1 MSSFD
6 KIKEQYRNSLKS
18 MDTEE
23 FIDLMF
29 YRPLGY
35 LWALL
40 CSKIG
45 VTPNAI
51 TIASIFLGVGG
62 GVLLYFHDDLL
73 WLNYLGIFLIIWAN
87 TFDSADGQLARMTK
101 QYSKLG
107 RILDGMSGDFWFIA
121 IYVAICLRTNAT
133 DAVFAAQPWLIWV
146 IAAFAGLFHA
156 KQASSADYYRQ
167 FHLYFLKG
175 EAGSELDSCK
185 VLDAKLNEL
194 SWKKDFWSKL
204 VMFFYRNYTANQEKF
219 TPYMQVLRSE
229 LNHRY
234 GGAIPQSFRDAFRA
248 KSKPLMKYT
257 NMLTFNTRIIVLFLS
272 VIMQMPYLYF
282 LFEVTVLNIMLIYMI
297 KRHEGICDKFV
308 EELNDGKY
316 E

>member
-1 MSSFD
+1 MDFR
-6 KIKEQYRNSLKS
+6 KIKKEYMNSLKS

-23 FIDLMF
+23 FIDLAF

-62 GVLLYFHDDLL
+62 GVLLYFHDDLV
-73 WLNYLGIFLIIWAN
+73 WLNYVGIFLIVWAN

-121 IYVAICLRTNAT
+121 IYAAICFRMNET
-133 DAVFAAQPWLIWV
+133 DTAFMEHTWMIWV
-146 IAAFAGLFHA
+146 IAAFAGVFHA
-156 KQASSADYYRQ
+156 KQAATADYYRQ

-175 EAGSELDSCK
+175 EDGSELDSCRA
-185 VLDAKLNEL
+185 LDERLKEL
-194 SWKKDFWSKL
+194 SWKDQFWTKL
-204 VMFFYRNYTANQEKF
+204 VLFFYRNYTANQEKF
-219 TPYMQVLRSE
+219 TPYMQILRAE
-229 LNHRY
+229 LYNRY
-234 GGAIPQSFRDAFRA
+234 SGNVPQSFRDAFRE
-248 KSKPLMKYT
+248 KSKPLMKFT
-257 NMLTFNTRIIVLFLS
+257 NMLTFNTRIIVLFIA
-272 VIMQMPYLYF
+272 VIIKMPYLYF
-282 LFEVTVLNIMLIYMI
+282 VFELTVLNIMLVYLI
-297 KRHEGICDKFV
+297 KRHESICDKFV
-308 EELNDGKY
+308 EELCDGKY
-316 E
+316 K

>member
-272 VIMQMPYLYF
+272 VIAQMPYLYF
-282 LFEVTVLNIMLIYMI
+282 LFELTVLNIMLIYMI

>member
-1 MSSFD
+1 MKSF
-6 KIKEQYRNSLKS
+6 KEIKEQYKNSLKS

-23 FIDLMF
+23 TIDLAF

-45 VTPNAI
+45 ITPNVI

-62 GVLLYFHDDLL
+62 GVLLYFHDNLL
-73 WLNYLGIFLIIWAN
+73 WLNYVGIFLIIWAN

-121 IYVAICLRTNAT
+121 IYAAICMRENAT
-133 DAVFAAQPWLIWV
+133 EPIFGEQPWMIWV
-146 IAAFAGLFHA
+146 IAACAGVFHA
-156 KQASSADYYRQ
+156 KQAASADYYRQ

-175 EAGSELDSCK
+175 EDGSELDSCK
-185 VLDAKLNEL
+185 QLDIRLAEL
-194 SWKKDFWSKL
+194 SWRKNFCQKAML
-204 VMFFYRNYTANQEKF
+204 FFYRHYTANQEKF
-219 TPYMQVLRSE
+219 TPYMQMLRAE
-229 LNHRY
+229 LSSRFSGNV
-234 GGAIPQSFRDAFRA
+234 PQSFRDAFRA

-257 NMLTFNTRIIVLFLS
+257 NMLTFNTRIIVLFVA
-272 VIMQMPYLYF
+272 VIVKMSWLYF
-282 LFEVTVLNIMLIYMI
+282 AFELTVLNIMLVYMI
-297 KRHEGICDKFV
+297 NRHEKICDDFV
-308 EELNDGKY
+308 QELCYGKY
-316 E
+316 Q

>member
-272 VIMQMPYLYF
+272 VIVQMPYLYF
-282 LFEVTVLNIMLIYMI
+282 LFELTVLNIMLIYMI
-297 KRHEGICDKFV
+297 RRHEGICDKFV

>member
-62 GVLLYFHDDLL
+62 VVLLYFHDDLL

-282 LFEVTVLNIMLIYMI
+282 LFELTVLNIMLIYMI

>member
-272 VIMQMPYLYF
+272 VIAQMPYLYF

>member
-282 LFEVTVLNIMLIYMI
+282 LFELTVLNIMLIYMI

>member
-45 VTPNAI
+45 VTPYAI

-62 GVLLYFHDDLL
+62 GELLYFHDDML
-73 WLNYLGIFLIIWAN
+73 WLNYLGILLIIWAN

-229 LNHRY
+229 LTHRY

-282 LFEVTVLNIMLIYMI
+282 LFELTVLNIMLIYMI

>member
-219 TPYMQVLRSE
+219 TPYMQVLRSV

-272 VIMQMPYLYF
+272 VIVQMPYLYF
-282 LFEVTVLNIMLIYMI
+282 LFELTVLNIMLIYMI

>member
-1 MSSFD
+1 M
-6 KIKEQYRNSLKS
+6 
-18 MDTEE
+18 
-23 FIDLMF
+23 
-29 YRPLGY
+29 
-35 LWALL
+35 
-40 CSKIG
+40 
-45 VTPNAI
+45 TPNAI

-282 LFEVTVLNIMLIYMI
+282 LFELTVLNIMLIYMI

>member
-248 KSKPLMKYT
+248 KCKPLMKYT

-272 VIMQMPYLYF
+272 VIVQMPYLYF
-282 LFEVTVLNIMLIYMI
+282 LFELTVLNIMLIYMI

>member
-272 VIMQMPYLYF
+272 IIMQMPYLYF
-282 LFEVTVLNIMLIYMI
+282 LFELTVLNIMLIYMI

>member
-229 LNHRY
+229 LSHRY
-234 GGAIPQSFRDAFRA
+234 DGAIPQSFRDAFRA

-272 VIMQMPYLYF
+272 VIVQMPYLYF
-282 LFEVTVLNIMLIYMI
+282 LFELTVLNVMLIYMI

>member
-272 VIMQMPYLYF
+272 VIVQMPYLYF
-282 LFEVTVLNIMLIYMI
+282 LFELTVLNIMLIYMI

>member
-1 MSSFD
+1 MDFR
-6 KIKEQYRNSLKS
+6 KIKKDYMNSLKS

-23 FIDLMF
+23 FIDLAF

-62 GVLLYFHDDLL
+62 GVLLYFHNDLV
-73 WLNYLGIFLIIWAN
+73 WLNYVGIFLIVWAN

-121 IYVAICLRTNAT
+121 IYAAICLRMNAT
-133 DAVFAAQPWLIWV
+133 DTVFMEHTWMIWV
-146 IAAFAGLFHA
+146 IAAFAGVFHA
-156 KQASSADYYRQ
+156 KQAATADYYRQ

-175 EAGSELDSCK
+175 EDGSELDSCR
-185 VLDAKLNEL
+185 VLDERLREL
-194 SWKKDFWSKL
+194 SWKEQFWTKL
-204 VMFFYRNYTANQEKF
+204 VLFFYRNYTANQEKF
-219 TPYMQVLRSE
+219 TPYMQMLRAE
-229 LNHRY
+229 LYNRY
-234 GGAIPQSFRDAFRA
+234 SGNIPQSFRNAFRE
-248 KSKPLMKYT
+248 KSKPLMKFT
-257 NMLTFNTRIIVLFLS
+257 NMLTFNTRIIVLF
-272 VIMQMPYLYF
+272 IAIIIKMPYLYF
-282 LFEVTVLNIMLIYMI
+282 VFELTVLNIMLVYLI
-297 KRHEGICDKFV
+297 KRHESICDKFV
-308 EELNDGKY
+308 EELCDGKY
-316 E
+316 K

>member
-40 CSKIG
+40 CSEIG

-272 VIMQMPYLYF
+272 VIVQMPYLYF
-282 LFEVTVLNIMLIYMI
+282 LFELTVLNIMLIYMI

>member
-45 VTPNAI
+45 VPPNAI

-272 VIMQMPYLYF
+272 VIVQMPYLYF
-282 LFEVTVLNIMLIYMI
+282 LFELTVLNIMLIYMI

>member
-1 MSSFD
+1 MDFR
-6 KIKEQYRNSLKS
+6 KIKKEYMNSLKS

-23 FIDLMF
+23 FIDLAF

-62 GVLLYFHDDLL
+62 GVLLYFHDDLM
-73 WLNYLGIFLIIWAN
+73 WLNYVGIFLIVWAN

-121 IYVAICLRTNAT
+121 IYAAICFRMNET
-133 DAVFAAQPWLIWV
+133 DAVFMEHTWMIWV
-146 IAAFAGLFHA
+146 IAAFAGVFHA
-156 KQASSADYYRQ
+156 KQAATADYYRQ

-175 EAGSELDSCK
+175 EDGSELDSCR
-185 VLDAKLNEL
+185 VLDERLREL
-194 SWKKDFWSKL
+194 SWKEQFWTKL
-204 VMFFYRNYTANQEKF
+204 VLFFYRNYTANQEKF
-219 TPYMQVLRSE
+219 TPYMQVLRAE
-229 LNHRY
+229 LYHRY
-234 GGAIPQSFRDAFRA
+234 SGNIPQSFRDAFRE
-248 KSKPLMKYT
+248 KSKPLMKFT
-257 NMLTFNTRIIVLFLS
+257 NMLTFNTRIIVLFIA
-272 VIMQMPYLYF
+272 VIIKMPYLYF
-282 LFEVTVLNIMLIYMI
+282 VFELTVLNIMLVYLI
-297 KRHEGICDKFV
+297 KRHESICDKFV
-308 EELNDGKY
+308 EELCDGKY
-316 E
+316 K

>member
-257 NMLTFNTRIIVLFLS
+257 NMLTFNTRIIVLFWS

-282 LFEVTVLNIMLIYMI
+282 LFELTVLNIMLIYMI

>member
-107 RILDGMSGDFWFIA
+107 RILDGMSGDFGFIA

-282 LFEVTVLNIMLIYMI
+282 LFELTVLNIMLIYMI

>member
-87 TFDSADGQLARMTK
+87 TFDSADGLLARMTK

-272 VIMQMPYLYF
+272 VIVQMPYLYF
-282 LFEVTVLNIMLIYMI
+282 LFELTVLNIMLIYMI

>member
-73 WLNYLGIFLIIWAN
+73 WLDYLGIFLIIWAN

-272 VIMQMPYLYF
+272 VIVQMPYLYF
-282 LFEVTVLNIMLIYMI
+282 LFELTVLNIMLIYMI

>member
-167 FHLYFLKG
+167 FHLYLLKG

-282 LFEVTVLNIMLIYMI
+282 LFELTVLNIMLIYMI

>member
-229 LNHRY
+229 LNLRY

-282 LFEVTVLNIMLIYMI
+282 LFELTVLNIMLIYMI

>member
-107 RILDGMSGDFWFIA
+107 RILDGMSGDFWFLA

-282 LFEVTVLNIMLIYMI
+282 LFELTVLNIMLIYMI